1 MSARPVFRDLD
12 RPDSEAILAR
22 NHVGRVA
29 FSYKDHVD
37 IEPIHYV
44 FSDGWLYGRTKYG
57 TKLRTL
63 AHNRWLAFE
72 TEEITGLFEW
82 RSVVVKGSLYLLERD
97 GEHSET
103 YDRAVEIFRTFIPHA
118 FDPDDPTP
126 DRNVM
131 FRIHIDQI
139 TGRAAS
145 PSTAHG

>member
-1 MSARPVFRDLD
+1 MPTRPVFRELERAECDV
-12 RPDSEAILAR
+12 ILAR

-44 FSDGWLYGRTKYG
+44 FADGWLYGRTKYG

-72 TEEITGLFEW
+72 TEEIDSTFEW
-82 RSVVVKGSLYLLERD
+82 RSVVVKGALYLLD
-97 GEHSET
+97 GGGAQSDT
-103 YDRAVEIFRTFIPHA
+103 YAQAVEIFRTFIPHA
-118 FDPDDPTP
+118 FDADDPTP

-131 FRIHIDQI
+131 FRIHIDQV
-139 TGRAAS
+139 TGREAT
-145 PSTAHG
+145 PSD

>member
-1 MSARPVFRDLD
+1 MPAHLVLRELD
-12 RPDSEAILAR
+12 RAECDAILAR

-44 FSDGWLYGRTKYG
+44 FSAGWLYGRTKYG

-72 TEEITGLFEW
+72 TEEIDGTFDW
-82 RSVVVKGSLYLLERD
+82 RSVVVKGALYLLEGD
-97 GEHSET
+97 GAQSDT
-103 YDRAVEIFRTFIPHA
+103 YEKAVEIFRTFIPHA
-118 FDPDDPTP
+118 FDADDPTP

-131 FRIHIDQI
+131 FRIHIDQV
-139 TGRAAS
+139 TGREATS
-145 PSTAHG
+145 SG

>member
-1 MSARPVFRDLD
+1 MAIHPVFRDLD
-12 RPDSEAILAR
+12 RAESDAILAR

-44 FSDGWLYGRTKYG
+44 FAEGWLYGRTKYG

-72 TEEITGLFEW
+72 TEEIDGMFDW
-82 RSVVVKGSLYLLERD
+82 RSVVVKGALYLLEKD
-97 GEHSET
+97 GTQSDA
-103 YDRAVEIFRTFIPHA
+103 YDKAVGIFRTFIPHA
-118 FDPDDPTP
+118 FDADDPTP

-131 FRIHIDQI
+131 FRIHVDQV
-139 TGRAAS
+139 TGRSAS
-145 PSTAHG
+145 APD

>member
-1 MSARPVFRDLD
+1 MPVRPVFRDLD
-12 RPDSEAILAR
+12 RPECETILAR

-44 FSDGWLYGRTKYG
+44 FADGWLYGRTKYG

-72 TEEITGLFEW
+72 TEEIDGTFDW
-82 RSVVVKGSLYLLERD
+82 RSVVVKGALYLLEGD
-97 GEHSET
+97 GEATVSYE
-103 YDRAVEIFRTFIPHA
+103 RAVEIFRTFIPHA
-118 FDPDDPTP
+118 FEANDPTP

-139 TGRAAS
+139 TGREAS
-145 PSTAHG
+145 SSPQG

>member
-1 MSARPVFRDLD
+1 MPSRPVFRDLD
-12 RPDSEAILAR
+12 RAECDAVLAR

-44 FSDGWLYGRTKYG
+44 FADGWLYGRTKYG

-72 TEEITGLFEW
+72 TEEIEGTFDW
-82 RSVVVKGSLYLLERD
+82 RSVVVKGALYLLE
-97 GEHSET
+97 GGGTQQET
-103 YDRAVEIFRTFIPHA
+103 YDRAVEIFRSFVPHA
-118 FDPDDPTP
+118 FDAADPTP

-131 FRIHIDQI
+131 FRIHIDQV
-139 TGRAAS
+139 TGRSAS
-145 PSTAHG
+145 ASQ